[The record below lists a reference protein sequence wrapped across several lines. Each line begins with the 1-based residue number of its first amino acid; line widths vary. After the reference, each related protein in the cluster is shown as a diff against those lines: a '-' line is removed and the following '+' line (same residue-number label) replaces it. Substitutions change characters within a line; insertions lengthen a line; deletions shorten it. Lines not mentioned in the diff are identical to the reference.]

1 MRAQS
6 PPGDAQEPPRA
17 PDRHTRPR
25 RNTHTRSIRSGPP
38 HLPAA
43 HLSASHFPGTKKHRL
58 RDAAHRGSRERDR
71 HLSRPL
77 APSFDRFGPLGR
89 PMSDFTPS
97 NNPLPLSHHHST
109 PLRHPPTT
117 SPPARSHCTHRRDW
131 TPACGP
137 SRCYSAH
144 TTPPRPAR
152 HRQGVGGAARPVEVG
167 TTPPQPYLNL
177 ASWHTRC

>member
-1 MRAQS
+1 MQS
-6 PPGDAQEPPRA
+6 PPEDAQEPPCA

-77 APSFDRFGPLGR
+77 APSFDRFGPPGQ
-89 PMSDFTPS
+89 PMSNFSPS
-97 NNPLPLSHHHST
+97 KHPLPLSHHHST
-109 PLRHPPTT
+109 PLRHHTTTPPPT
-117 SPPARSHCTHRRDW
+117 RSHGTHRRDW
-131 TPACGP
+131 TPTCGP

-144 TTPPRPAR
+144 MTPPRPAR
-152 HRQGVGGAARPVEVG
+152 HHQRVGGAAGPAEVG

-177 ASWHTRC
+177 ASWHTLC